1 MSTGQPMKAQEAL
14 CVPTTPGLISYMVET
29 SESSLF
35 RNGKVF
41 TRRDLDGSDDSY
53 VGVDTEERT
62 VPIGDARA
70 LTGDARRTIGTH
82 GFELIDRPL
91 ADPALD
97 FYDHQAVVQ
106 HYYPECADAVRA
118 ATGASRVFA
127 FDHNIRS
134 AAENAAA
141 KRIKGGQQV
150 QGPAHLVHGDY
161 TLTSGPQRLRDLAKP
176 PGLNDTVRSVLAEG
190 EALLDQATV
199 EGALGADGRF
209 AIINLWRNIDSE
221 PVQCEAMTLCDGQTV
236 IPEDLVVFE
245 IHYQERIGEN
255 YFAKPAPGHGWWWY
269 PQMTR
274 DEGLLIKQWDS
285 AGEMAQSGGTRADS
299 SAGGD
304 APCSF
309 SFHTAFKNPSTP
321 PDARD
326 RRSIEVRCIV
336 LYD

>member
-1 MSTGQPMKAQEAL
+1 MSSRQPMTAVETLGA
-14 CVPTTPGLISYMVET
+14 PTTPGLVTYMVDA

-41 TRRDLDGSDDSY
+41 TWRDLDGSDDSY
-53 VGVDTEERT
+53 VGVDTQEQT
-62 VPIGDARA
+62 VSIGDARA
-70 LTGDARRTIGTH
+70 LTGDARRTIGTN
-82 GFELIDRPL
+82 GFELIDQPL
-91 ADPALD
+91 TDPTLD

-106 HYYPECADAVRA
+106 RYYPECAEAVRA
-118 ATGASRVFA
+118 ATGASRAFA

-134 AAENAAA
+134 AAENKAA

-176 PGLNDTVRSVLAEG
+176 PGLNDTVRSVLAQG
-190 EALLDQATV
+190 EALLDQASV

-209 AIINLWRNIDSE
+209 AIINLCNIDSE
-221 PVQCEAMTLCDGQTV
+221 PVQSEAMTLCDGQTV

-255 YFAKPAPGHGWWWY
+255 YFAKPAPGHGWWGY
-269 PQMTR
+269 PHMTR

-285 AGEMAQSGGTRADS
+285 AGEMAQSGGARADS
-299 SAGGD
+299 STGGD
-304 APCSF
+304 APCTF
-309 SFHTAFKNPSTP
+309 SFHTAFKDPSTP